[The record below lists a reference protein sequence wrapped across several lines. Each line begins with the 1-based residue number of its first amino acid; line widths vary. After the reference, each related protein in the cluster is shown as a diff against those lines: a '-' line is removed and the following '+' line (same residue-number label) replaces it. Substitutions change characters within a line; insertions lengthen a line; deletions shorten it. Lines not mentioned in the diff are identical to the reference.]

1 VPLTRFVKNGSG
13 ARPRGS
19 RSTVPIVLMA
29 CELFVAVCVVSAAPA
44 VADAGAVTP
53 AEAAAR
59 IAGERAEVQSRGGGA
74 ETSDA
79 NPKAAQA
86 QDADA
91 ARAEA
96 RKREQAEALARR
108 KAEADRIIAEELE
121 NLKKAREEADRA
133 KAAKSTPAQAKVA
146 PAKARAALNRSARHE
161 ASSRAGERHRACAKG
176 RVFHRKGQRWY
187 LTGAQDTLWSIAE
200 RYYGSGS
207 AYRRIYRGNR
217 KRLANPD
224 VVRPCLALR
233 LPGRG

>member
-1 VPLTRFVKNGSG
+1 V
-13 ARPRGS
+13 
-19 RSTVPIVLMA
+19 
-29 CELFVAVCVVSAAPA
+29 
-44 VADAGAVTP
+44 VTP

-59 IAGERAEVQSRGGGA
+59 IARERAEVQARGGGGA

-96 RKREQAEALARR
+96 RKREQAEELARR
-108 KAEADRIIAEELE
+108 KTEYDKIIAEELE

-133 KAAKSTPAQAKVA
+133 KAAKSTPAQATMA
-146 PAKARAALNRSARHE
+146 PAKARAAIHRTARHE
-161 ASSRAGERHRACAKG
+161 ASSRHRGCAKG

-187 LTGAQDTLWSIAE
+187 LTGAHDTLWGIAE
-200 RYYGSGS
+200 RFYGSGS

>member
-1 VPLTRFVKNGSG
+1 
-13 ARPRGS
+13 
-19 RSTVPIVLMA
+19 MA
-29 CELFVAVCVVSAAPA
+29 CELFVAVCVASAAPA
-44 VADAGAVTP
+44 VADAGEVAP
-53 AEAAAR
+53 AEAASR
-59 IAGERAEVQSRGGGA
+59 IARERAEVLSRGGGN
-74 ETSDA
+74 EVSDA
-79 NPKAAQA
+79 NRKATQV

-96 RKREQAEALARR
+96 RKREQAEDLARR
-108 KAEADRIIAEELE
+108 KTEYDKIIAEELE

-133 KAAKSTPAQAKVA
+133 KAAKSTPVQATMA
-146 PAKARAALNRSARHE
+146 PAKARAATDRSPLNE
-161 ASSRAGERHRACAKG
+161 ASSRAGVRYRTCTKG

-187 LTGAQDTLWSIAE
+187 LTGAHDTLWGIAE
-200 RYYGSGS
+200 RFYGSGS